1 MIVMSDYSMEYAIKQ
16 FNKNGNYNGFVV
28 KHPEHGSPKEVEQ
41 LKVAINTLGVIQE
54 IHKAN
59 VLLEEIGSEQRIDI
73 EIFHIVL
80 DKVLNRNTK
89 LTEEHRKRFFMETKK
104 LEGLRQTI
112 STLSHANFYFP
123 CEVEYIV
130 LGTDKEEV
138 KTLNNQ
144 LVDEDFADIFA
155 YHLAYFN
162 KGIMP
167 YDKFIG
173 SLREWIEMIRKG
185 KEVSEAA

>member
-1 MIVMSDYSMEYAIKQ
+1 MIVMSDHGMKCAIEQ
-16 FNKNGNYNGFVV
+16 FNKNGHYNGFVV
-28 KHPEHGSPKEVEQ
+28 KNPEHGGPIEVEQ

-59 VLLEEIGSEQRIDI
+59 VLLEEVGSEQRIDV

-104 LEGLRQTI
+104 LEGLRETI

-144 LVDEDFADIFA
+144 LVDEDFADIYA

-167 YDKFIG
+167 YEKFID
-173 SLREWIEMIRKG
+173 SLKGWIEMIRTSKRSL
-185 KEVSEAA
+185 EIA